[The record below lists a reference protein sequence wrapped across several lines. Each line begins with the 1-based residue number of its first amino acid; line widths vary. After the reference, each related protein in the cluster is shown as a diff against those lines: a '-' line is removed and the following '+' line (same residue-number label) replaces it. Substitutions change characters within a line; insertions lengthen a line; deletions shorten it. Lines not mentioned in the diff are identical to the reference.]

1 MAEFPV
7 RLEGRDEGR
16 ELRVVEDDRTD
27 LGLGDAE
34 RVVGRIDG
42 PDEGRDDDRPTLE
55 DPPFELGFEG
65 RLFEG
70 RLAELRVP
78 PFTPPELALPFP

>member
-34 RVVGRIDG
+34 RDVGRIDG

-65 RLFEG
+65 RL
-70 RLAELRVP
+70 AELRVP
-78 PFTPPELALPFP
+78 PFKPPELALPFP